1 MYKYL
6 LLIILLI
13 NSSFISPQK
22 VIQIKEELTIGEEL
36 SKQKELL
43 FVRPDFIMT
52 DSEGSIFIAESVEK
66 TIRKF
71 DKNGKYLFKFGRR
84 GKGPGEFQDLT
95 SVSINK
101 GDTLIII
108 DQLLYRIS
116 FFSKECNYLNA
127 AKINPEE
134 MLWPR
139 KIIQLNSGNYLL
151 GFKLENSPDIFHI
164 FNNNFDKKFTSFG
177 SNAIDVHDNP
187 YIDSASVEIFR
198 GKIAG
203 LENDDILYSPY
214 IYDGN
219 LYYYKKISDRKWK
232 LVDRI
237 KGYLKFKKPYID
249 INPNIKDY
257 DPLDPPWSFKG
268 YTGINSYAAI
278 LMNESRG
285 LFILRNGN
293 VINFT
298 LIKNNENREF
308 GFDLFDKKG
317 NFLNHYV
324 IYTKR
329 LRKNM
334 PTDIPIFVEW
344 KDEEDNFYFKD
355 LTTYPKI
362 KKVKLIF

>member
-116 FFSKECNYLNA
+116 FFSKEGNYLNA

-151 GFKLENSPDIFHI
+151 GFKLKNSPDIFHI

-177 SNAIDVHDNP
+177 SNAI
-187 YIDSASVEIFR
+187 
-198 GKIAG
+198 
-203 LENDDILYSPY
+203 
-214 IYDGN
+214 
-219 LYYYKKISDRKWK
+219 
-232 LVDRI
+232 
-237 KGYLKFKKPYID
+237 
-249 INPNIKDY
+249 
-257 DPLDPPWSFKG
+257 
-268 YTGINSYAAI
+268 
-278 LMNESRG
+278 
-285 LFILRNGN
+285 
-293 VINFT
+293 
-298 LIKNNENREF
+298 
-308 GFDLFDKKG
+308 
-317 NFLNHYV
+317 
-324 IYTKR
+324 
-329 LRKNM
+329 
-334 PTDIPIFVEW
+334 
-344 KDEEDNFYFKD
+344 
-355 LTTYPKI
+355 
-362 KKVKLIF
+362 